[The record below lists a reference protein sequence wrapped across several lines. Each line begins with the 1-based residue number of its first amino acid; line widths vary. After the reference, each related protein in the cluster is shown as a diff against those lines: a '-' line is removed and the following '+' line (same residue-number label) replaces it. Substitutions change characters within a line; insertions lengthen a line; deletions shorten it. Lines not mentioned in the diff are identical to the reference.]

1 MSIRR
6 YPAVAGTFYES
17 RREALI
23 NRIEWCFN
31 HRLGPGILP
40 KVSVKRHRESIG
52 FVVPHAGYM
61 YSGPVAAHAY
71 YRIALEGKPDVF
83 VIIGP
88 NHTGIGTAVS
98 IYDKGIWLTPL
109 GEVRVDSEF
118 ALEILRN
125 SSYIDVNYPA
135 HTYEHSVE
143 VQLPFLQYLFSELLF
158 VPVTMNYQTPEI
170 AKDLANA
177 IINASRKLGRDVVI
191 LASTDFTHY
200 EPHDIAY
207 KKDGEAI
214 QSIIKLD
221 PELLYEVVASK
232 DISMCGV
239 GPVMTL
245 LYAAI
250 NSGGR
255 SGELLKYATSG
266 DVTGELEAVVGYASI
281 RIY

>member
-17 RREALI
+17 RREALV

-31 HRLGPGILP
+31 HRLGPGNLP
-40 KVSVKRHRESIG
+40 KVSIQRRKESIG
-52 FVVPHAGYM
+52 FIVPHAGYM
-61 YSGPVAAHAY
+61 YSGPIAAHAY
-71 YRIALEGKPDVF
+71 YRLALEGRPDVF

-98 IYDKGIWLTPL
+98 IYDKGVWVTPL

-118 ALEILRN
+118 ALEILKN
-125 SSYIDVNYPA
+125 SNYIDINYPA
-135 HTYEHSVE
+135 HTYEHSIE
-143 VQLPFLQYLFSELLF
+143 VQLPFLQYLFNEFPF
-158 VPVTMNYQTPEI
+158 VPVTMGYQTPEI
-170 AKDLANA
+170 AKDVANA
-177 IINASRKLGRDVVI
+177 IVNASRKLGKNVVI

-200 EPHDIAY
+200 EPHDVAY
-207 KKDGEAI
+207 KKDEEAI
-214 QSIIKLD
+214 QSIIRLD
-221 PELLYEVVASK
+221 PELLYEVVTSK

-245 LYAAI
+245 MYAAI